1 MGPWVFIMDNWGLLQ
16 CYLDK
21 FWFEKSHVEMSHHT
35 SIRRIMNTM
44 RMNTTRMNTMRM
56 RIQVQEMFTMMN
68 TMMKNHAKVVS
79 NRQPLKYFI
88 VQKM

>member
-1 MGPWVFIMDNWGLLQ
+1 MGVNCGSLGSVAMFI
-16 CYLDK
+16 YLDQ

-35 SIRRIMNTM
+35 SIRRIMNSM
-44 RMNTTRMNTMRM
+44 RMNSMRM

-79 NRQPLKYFI
+79 NRQPLKYFT

>member
-1 MGPWVFIMDNWGLLQ
+1 MDHRGLLRCQ
-16 CYLDK
+16 LDK
-21 FWFEKSHVEMSHHT
+21 FWFEKSHVEMSHHK
-35 SIRRIMNTM
+35 SLRRIMNTM
-44 RMNTTRMNTMRM
+44 RMKITRMDTMKM
-56 RIQVQEMFTMMN
+56 KIQVQEMFTMMT

>member
-21 FWFEKSHVEMSHHT
+21 FWFKKSHVEMSHHK
-35 SIRRIMNTM
+35 SIRRIMNSM
-44 RMNTTRMNTMRM
+44 RTMRM
-56 RIQVQEMFTMMN
+56 RIQVQEMFTTMN

>member
-1 MGPWVFIMDNWGLLQ
+1 MRPWVFIVDHWGLLQ

-21 FWFEKSHVEMSHHT
+21 FWFEKSHVEMSHDK

-79 NRQPLKYFI
+79 NRPPLKYFT
-88 VQKM
+88 VRRM

>member
-1 MGPWVFIMDNWGLLQ
+1 MDHWGLLR
-16 CYLDK
+16 CHLDK
-21 FWFEKSHVEMSHHT
+21 FWFEKSHVEMSHHK
-35 SIRRIMNTM
+35 SLRRIMNTM
-44 RMNTTRMNTMRM
+44 RMKITRMDTMRM
-56 RIQVQEMFTMMN
+56 KIQVQEMFTMMT